1 MSIFERKAL
10 LAAVVAAALATF
22 TVALHATTVY
32 VGGSGTGHYSTIQ
45 AAVNALPS
53 GGTVEVAAGTYKEQV
68 TVSAANVK
76 IVGEGSSA
84 SSTVLYDDLSSSGS
98 SDEASSTLI
107 VNNTATNFIL
117 EDMEVE
123 NTNTIEGN
131 SRVPALAVYIVADRV
146 VMRNV
151 RLIGRQDTV
160 YLGSEGCGSS
170 TCTPARQYIY
180 GSYIEGNVD
189 FIFGDGASVFDGC
202 TIMIDENGSTS
213 GETTMTAARRV
224 FANYL
229 SGYVIWSSTIES
241 QSSSQT
247 NDYLGRPWNAN
258 AKVVVI
264 NTNMQAPIATA
275 GWIEWEPGTT
285 DYLATA
291 YYAEY
296 GSSGTGATGYA
307 NKERESHAVYLTSS
321 ETSQYAPDTFLAGS
335 DGWNPTSID

>member
-1 MSIFERKAL
+1 MEIFGRKAF
-10 LAAVVAAALATF
+10 LAAAAAVLTMFAT
-22 TVALHATTVY
+22 TLHATTVY

-53 GGTVEVAAGTYKEQV
+53 TGGTVEVAAGTYKEQV
-68 TVSAANVK
+68 TVSTANVK

-117 EDMEVE
+117 EDIEVE

-131 SRVPALAVYIVADRV
+131 SRVPALAIYVVADRV

-189 FIFGDGASVFDGC
+189 FIFGDGASVFDSC
-202 TIMIDENGSTS
+202 TIMIDENSSTS

-224 FANYL
+224 FTNYL
-229 SGYVIWSSTIES
+229 SGYVFWSSTIDS

-264 NTNMQAPIATA
+264 NTTMNAPIATA
-275 GWIEWEPGTT
+275 GWIEWSPGST

-296 GSSGTGATGYA
+296 GSTGTGSTGYTK
-307 NKERESHAVYLTSS
+307 KERESYAVYLTSS
-321 ETSQYAPDTFLAGS
+321 ETSQYSPDTFLAGS
-335 DGWNPTSID
+335 DGWDPTSID

>member
-1 MSIFERKAL
+1 MINVRKIAIEA
-10 LAAVVAAALATF
+10 AAVAAFVLCAVTLR
-22 TVALHATTVY
+22 ATTVY

-53 GGTVEVAAGTYKEQV
+53 TGGTVEVAAGTYKQQV
-68 TVSAANVK
+68 TVSKPNVK

-107 VNNTATNFIL
+107 VTNTATNFIL

-131 SRVPALAVYIVADRV
+131 SETPALAAFIVADRV
-146 VMRNV
+146 VIRNA
-151 RLIGRQDTV
+151 RFIGRQDTL
-160 YLGSEGCGSS
+160 YLGSVGCGSS

-189 FIFGDGASVFDGC
+189 FIFGDGAAVFQDC

-213 GETTMTAARRV
+213 GETTITAQRRV
-224 FANYL
+224 YTNYL
-229 SGYVIWSSTIES
+229 SGFVFWNSTIDS
-241 QSSSQT
+241 QSSRQS

-258 AKVVVI
+258 AKVVFI
-264 NTNMQAPIATA
+264 DTDMAAPIATA
-275 GWIEWEPGTT
+275 GWIEWTSST
-285 DYLATA
+285 SYLSTA

-296 GSSGTGATGYA
+296 GSTGTGASGYTS
-307 NKERESHAVYLTSS
+307 KKRESHAVYLTSS
-321 ETSQYAPDTFLAGS
+321 QTSQYEPDTFLAGS
-335 DGWNPTSID
+335 DGWDPTSIS